1 LCFDPSIG
9 CCRSVVYFNID
20 APIQLLDADV
30 KIDKKTKPFEAQLA
44 SKKLILDEE

>member
-20 APIQLLDADV
+20 APIKLGADV